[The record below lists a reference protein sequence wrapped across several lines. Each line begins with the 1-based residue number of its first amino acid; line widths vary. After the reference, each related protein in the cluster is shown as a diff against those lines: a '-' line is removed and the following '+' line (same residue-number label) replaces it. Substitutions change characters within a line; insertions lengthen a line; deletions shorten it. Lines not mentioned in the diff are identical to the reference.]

1 MLRLGI
7 TGGLAAGKSVAA
19 RFFTERGG
27 HHFDADLEAKQI
39 LLESQAVHAEIAAA
53 FGEDLISPAGTVDTE
68 LLAARSFAEPALQQT
83 LNGIIHPLVIAE
95 AQRQIAKAAV
105 SGSAWFILDAPL
117 LFEAGLE
124 AYLDRTLLI
133 VADEALRIERAL
145 ARGRLAEDDIR
156 RRIGLQMPDSEKR
169 RRADIVIENNGSMA
183 EFEEKLKRAYLELQ
197 GSPSA

>member
-19 RFFTERGG
+19 RFFTDRGAY
-27 HHFDADLEAKQI
+27 HFDADLEAKQI
-39 LLESQAVHAEIAAA
+39 LLESPEVHAEIAAA
-53 FGEDLISPAGTVDTE
+53 FGEDLISPSGTVDTA
-68 LLAARSFAEPALQQT
+68 LLAARSFADPALQQT
-83 LNGIIHPLVIAE
+83 LNGILHPRVIAE
-95 AQRQIAKAAV
+95 AQRQMAKAAV

-145 ARGRLAEDDIR
+145 ARGRLTEQDIR
-156 RRIGLQMPDSEKR
+156 RRMGLQMPDSEKR
-169 RRADIVIENNGSMA
+169 RRADMTIENNGSMA
-183 EFEEKLKRAYLELQ
+183 EFEEKLKRAYRELQ
-197 GSPSA
+197 GLPPA

>member
-68 LLAARSFAEPALQQT
+68 LLAARSFAEPSLQQT
-83 LNGIIHPLVIAE
+83 LNGIIHPRVMAE

-133 VADEALRIERAL
+133 VAD
-145 ARGRLAEDDIR
+145 
-156 RRIGLQMPDSEKR
+156 
-169 RRADIVIENNGSMA
+169 
-183 EFEEKLKRAYLELQ
+183 
-197 GSPSA
+197 